1 MSVKT
6 SGNGRIVKPEEKAA
20 APKRESSTLAAMLQ
34 DKKMIEEIQRA
45 LPRHITPDRIVRIV
59 LTALRT
65 TPNLAKCTPESFM
78 GCVLQSAQ
86 LGLEVNTPMQHAY
99 LIPRKNGKASYAA
112 GRDVIECTLII
123 GYQGM
128 IELSMRSGKILG
140 INAQIVRDGDFFEY
154 ELGLEPKLRHR
165 HSPAPDREDKPIT
178 HAYAVARIKDAEPV
192 FEVLSAAQLE
202 MRAKRSSSGDTGPW
216 TTDIEAMCRKTAA
229 RALWKWIPKSSEMAA
244 VEHIE
249 TAAEIGK
256 TQTSAFAGE
265 VQDALTRQGLEPI
278 ETTTYEDEKLP
289 ADAKDATQPAEI
301 PHDAKTGE
309 VVPAAQS
316 VVEREPGSDDEGPVP
331 GRAY

>member
-1 MSVKT
+1 MANDTRTTEAWVVGRSRAHRATRLSIKGNSQMSVKT
-6 SGNGRIVKPEEKAA
+6 NPNGRIVKSDEGGTAVA
-20 APKRESSTLAAMLQ
+20 KRESSSLAAMLQ

-99 LIPRKNGKASYAA
+99 LIPRKNGRQSAST
-112 GRDVIECTLII
+112 GGDVMECTLII

-140 INAQIVRDGDFFEY
+140 INAQIVRDGDHFEY
-154 ELGLEPKLRHR
+154 ELGLSPKLVHR
-165 HSPAPDREDKPIT
+165 HNPAADREVKPIT

-202 MRAKRSSSGDTGPW
+202 ARSKRSSSGGSGPW
-216 TTDIEAMCRKTAA
+216 TTDVEAMCRKTAA

-249 TAAEIGK
+249 TAVEIGK
-256 TQTSAFAGE
+256 PQTSAFDGE
-265 VQDALTRQGLEPI
+265 VYSALTRQGLEPI
-278 ETTTYEDEKLP
+278 ETTSEESEQIETQHDEN
-289 ADAKDATQPAEI
+289 
-301 PHDAKTGE
+301 GE
-309 VVPAAQS
+309 VVP
-316 VVEREPGSDDEGPVP
+316 
-331 GRAY
+331 